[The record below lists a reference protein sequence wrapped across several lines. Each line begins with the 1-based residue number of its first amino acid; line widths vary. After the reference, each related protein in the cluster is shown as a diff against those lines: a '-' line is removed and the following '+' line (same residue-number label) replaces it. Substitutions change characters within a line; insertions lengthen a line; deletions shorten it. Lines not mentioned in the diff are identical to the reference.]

1 MENHEGHDHSHEG
14 HDHAGHDRGHDH
26 ADHAVAATGKAT
38 DRERVLGAISYI
50 GPLFVVSYLMA
61 ENSKFVKFHA
71 SQGLVFF
78 LAAIVV
84 KVVLGAIVVAIFIPA
99 VVTQR
104 YGMGMMYGFGGV
116 GMVVNLIMLA
126 IVILAVFAIVKAA
139 QGEQWEMPVIGKWAK
154 KMQI

>member
-1 MENHEGHDHSHEG
+1 MENHADHQHDHEGHDHSH
-14 HDHAGHDRGHDH
+14 
-26 ADHAVAATGKAT
+26 DHAVAATGKAT

-71 SQGLVFF
+71 NQGLVFF
-78 LAAIVV
+78 LAALVV
-84 KVVLGAIVVAIFIPA
+84 KIVLGTIVVAAFVPA
-99 VVTQR
+99 MVSQR

-116 GMVVNLIMLA
+116 GTVVNIVMLA

-154 KMQI
+154 KMQL

>member
-1 MENHEGHDHSHEG
+1 MENEHVH
-14 HDHAGHDRGHDH
+14 
-26 ADHAVAATGKAT
+26 TGEVQTAKAT

-71 SQGLVFF
+71 NQGLVFF

-84 KVVLGAIVVAIFIPA
+84 KFVLGAIMMAVFIPSA
-99 VVTQR
+99 IVGQR
-104 YGMGMMYGFGGV
+104 YGAFGMMGAGVGGV
-116 GMVVNLIMLA
+116 GLITMVVSLA
-126 IVILAVFAIVKAA
+126 IVVVGILGIVKAA